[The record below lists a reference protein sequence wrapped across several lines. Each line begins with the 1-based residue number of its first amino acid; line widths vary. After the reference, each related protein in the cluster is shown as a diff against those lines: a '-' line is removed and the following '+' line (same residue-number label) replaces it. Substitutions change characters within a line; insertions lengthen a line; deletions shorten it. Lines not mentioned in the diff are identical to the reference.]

1 MDPGAE
7 QGYVRPGAAAA
18 GKKPYIALK
27 PLPQE
32 SVVDTLR
39 TAMEIMEAESRAA
52 KAAKTE

>member
-7 QGYVRPGAAAA
+7 QGYVRPGAAVCRQ
-18 GKKPYIALK
+18 KPYIALK

>member
-1 MDPGAE
+1 MYGR
-7 QGYVRPGAAAA
+7 VLLSA

-39 TAMEIMEAESRAA
+39 TAMEIMERRAGEP
-52 KAAKTE
+52 KRQKQNNPFV

>member
-7 QGYVRPGAAAA
+7 QGYV
-18 GKKPYIALK
+18 
-27 PLPQE
+27 PQE